1 MGCGSSRAAESRVV
15 SLCRERRELIRAA
28 ADRRYALASAHAAY
42 FRALAAVGD
51 SLERFV
57 REELAVA
64 PVLTLPSDGK
74 GKSKSVSS
82 ASDDGGGSRG
92 SGGGSSSVTPL
103 SHSLSDDGSHLHV
116 SSGSERKGGGGDG
129 GGGGGGVGVES
140 SSSPPRSASAASS
153 PNYSFMR
160 SSTAFPTMVYE
171 DPITQQ
177 WQHPSNSGYG
187 YGYEYGYGYGYPPY
201 GVPIGSPLPGRENSY
216 YYDQPMSPPVSAA
229 AAPSTPP
236 PPPPPEG
243 SAWEFFD
250 PFNTYEKL
258 LPEYGGGR
266 YGVTSY
272 ASSPDSSEVREKEG
286 IPDLEDETEVEAMKK
301 VGKEKKVVTED
312 SGGKESSIGSYKTE
326 STQEMGEKD
335 EKNGK
340 IGSEE
345 KESKSSSVSSRI
357 RSNGEDDGSSGKKK
371 GVKFEEEASFVMEES
386 RPSSAKALSTP
397 SSGKSSSTPSNG
409 KLMSDPSSGNA
420 HGPRDVAEV
429 VKEIKGHFNS
439 AANYGEEVSGML
451 EVGKLPYRSR
461 SRMFRVIPSRIWR
474 PMALTMLTSSRPSF
488 KHSRR
493 SAANTIRSRAS
504 NGISEKHMGT
514 KSGDLSSTLEKLYV
528 WEKKLCKEV
537 KDEEKLQ
544 SIYDKKYKRLK
555 ALDRGGAEFNKIDS
569 ARASIRKLRTK
580 ISIIIKSVD
589 AISNRMHKIRDEE
602 LQPQL
607 TELIQGLVKMWKSLL
622 DCHRKQ
628 LQAIVD
634 SKSQSLTAKTGR
646 QSQTIAKAT
655 KELEVDLL
663 HWLHCFKEWI
673 STQKAYN
680 EALNG
685 WLMKWLP
692 EELEQTPDGVAPFSP
707 GRIGAPAV
715 YIISNDWF
723 HAIKSISE
731 DKATETMHDFSVI
744 AHKLWESQNREQ
756 DLRLKAEYLSRD
768 YDRRRKSLQQDSGM
782 NERMDI
788 VSVTENGEEHHD
800 DRLTELDSM
809 KKRLEEVKA
818 KHDETVKQVQDAASS
833 ILQTGLIPIF
843 EALETFSSETL
854 RAYEGVR
861 LPNERGS

>member
-57 REELAVA
+57 LEELAVA
-64 PVLTLPSDGK
+64 PSPMLTLPSDGK
-74 GKSKSVSS
+74 GTSKSVSS
-82 ASDDGGGSRG
+82 ASDG
-92 SGGGSSSVTPL
+92 GGGSSSVTPL
-103 SHSLSDDGSHLHV
+103 SHSLSDDGSHLHL
-116 SSGSERKGGGGDG
+116 SSGSESKGGAGDG
-129 GGGGGGVGVES
+129 GGGGGGGGGVEL
-140 SSSPPRSASAASS
+140 SSSPPGSASAASS
-153 PNYSFMR
+153 PSYSFMK
-160 SSTAFPTMVYE
+160 SSTAIPTMVYE
-171 DPITQQ
+171 DPNTQQ

-201 GVPIGSPLPGRENSY
+201 GVPIGSPVPGRENSY
-216 YYDQPMSPPVSAA
+216 YYDQPMSPPVSVAE
-229 AAPSTPP
+229 APPTPP

-301 VGKEKKVVTED
+301 VGKEKKVAGED
-312 SGGKESSIGSYKTE
+312 SGAEELSYMLKSAQFTFLSKMVTPTE
-326 STQEMGEKD
+326 ELSYMLKSAQFTFL
-335 EKNGK
+335 
-340 IGSEE
+340 
-345 KESKSSSVSSRI
+345 SKMVTPIRELTNLTCACKLLKKVSFETVSS
-357 RSNGEDDGSSGKKK
+357 DCGKK
-371 GVKFEEEASFVMEES
+371 VSFETV
-386 RPSSAKALSTP
+386 SSDCGKVRRITNVNITMFSLSQLHCL
-397 SSGKSSSTPSNG
+397 GQ
-409 KLMSDPSSGNA
+409 
-420 HGPRDVAEV
+420 
-429 VKEIKGHFNS
+429 
-439 AANYGEEVSGML
+439 
-451 EVGKLPYRSR
+451 
-461 SRMFRVIPSRIWR
+461 
-474 PMALTMLTSSRPSF
+474 
-488 KHSRR
+488 
-493 SAANTIRSRAS
+493 
-504 NGISEKHMGT
+504 
-514 KSGDLSSTLEKLYV
+514 
-528 WEKKLCKEV
+528 
-537 KDEEKLQ
+537 DEEKLQ
-544 SIYDKKYKRLK
+544 SIYNKKYKRLK
-555 ALDRGGAEFNKIDS
+555 ALDHGGAEFYKIDS
-569 ARASIRKLRTK
+569 TRASIRKLRTK

-622 DCHRKQ
+622 DCHQKQ

-634 SKSQSLTAKTGR
+634 SKSQSLTAKTG
-646 QSQTIAKAT
+646 SQTQSIAKAT

-663 HWLHCFKEWI
+663 HWCHCFKEWI

-731 DKATETMHDFSVI
+731 DKATETIRDFSVI
-744 AHKLWESQNREQ
+744 AHKLWESQNKEQ
-756 DLRLKAEYLSRD
+756 HLRLKAEYLSTD

-800 DRLTELDSM
+800 DRMTELDSM
-809 KKRLEEVKA
+809 KQRLEEVKA
-818 KHDETVKQVQDAASS
+818 EHEETVKQVQDAASN

-843 EALETFSSETL
+843 EALETFSSQTL
-854 RAYEGVR
+854 KAYEGLR